1 MRSRAFNKQ
10 IGIWQTAKVA
20 DGFGGFTVSEVLI
33 TTTWAK
39 LTTQIGEEVSGLGL
53 DYTKGTI
60 IAVVRKRN
68 DITYNSTTLFVKYRD
83 KKYNIVSFPTNENFT
98 DAFVTFIAVEQK
110 PATFDTYTPL

>member
-1 MRSRAFNKQ
+1 MRSRTLNKQ
-10 IGIWQTAKVA
+10 IGIWQAVKA
-20 DGFGGFTVSEVLI
+20 SDGYGGFGILETLI

-39 LTTQIGEEVSGLGL
+39 ITTQTGEEVSGLGL
-53 DYTKGTI
+53 DYTKGTLTI
-60 IAVVRKRN
+60 VVRKRN
-68 DITYNSTTLFVKYRD
+68 DITYNSTTLFIKYRD